1 MLISAA
7 IVLLQGFVVSC
18 TKVEFT
24 GDSIDTFEGAET
36 LEQDRMSRVSF
47 NIEWP
52 EGMAEEDKPQFVTV
66 VMNRVQNINIRYTFL
81 LDNAGNILRS
91 ATKAEEEGEG
101 GEEPVPETDSLGMVY
116 SGFYA
121 IAAIAC
127 ADDDCYDIQN
137 LAEFES
143 DHAISMNSLYVTIPE
158 IPAEEKTENKYINFN
173 PIYPYI
179 RPSSPFYFVRPTMT
193 STSDSKDNDRFVA
206 PGLENHV
213 ITLKPM
219 LLTRRIYMSVPIDIE
234 EGVVVDRFTG
244 VISGVPQQAQL
255 MTGFV
260 TDGGLGKLP
269 FEMYPEEGNVYK
281 GYINALGLFSSESEN
296 MIVGPGVFT
305 VIIHAHATDDR
316 GKTHNRIFHA
326 SLNIKP
332 LIDKAEIMIQT
343 QDRTGYIFSD
353 MENTDKDGYPRE
365 IRTYDL
371 IYPYPHEG
379 APKKLEITR
388 ENVFTGGGEGFEI
401 WQVGEDDDN
410 QETNPGLNPEM

>member
-1 MLISAA
+1 MSNFRGIGTMLISAA

-18 TKVEFT
+18 AKVEFT

-47 NIEWP
+47 NINWP

-66 VMNRVQNINIRYTFL
+66 VMNRIQNINTRYTFL

-91 ATKAEEEGEG
+91 ATKAEEEGETA
-101 GEEPVPETDSLGMVY
+101 PETDSLGIVY
-116 SGFYA
+116 SGYYSV
-121 IAAIAC
+121 AAIAC
-127 ADDDCYDIQN
+127 ADDDCYDIPN

-143 DHAISMNSLYVTIPE
+143 DLAVSMSSLYVTIPE
-158 IPAEEKTENKYINFN
+158 IPAAEKTENKYINFN

-179 RPSSPFYFVRPTMT
+179 RHGSPFYFVRSTMD
-193 STSDSKDNDRFVA
+193 SHALVLSGSDDN
-206 PGLENHV
+206 L
-213 ITLKPM
+213 ITLNPM

-260 TDGGLGKLP
+260 TDRGLGKLP

-281 GYINALGLFSSESEN
+281 GYMNALGLFPSESEN

-305 VIIHAHATDDR
+305 IILHAHTTDDR

-343 QDRTGYIFSD
+343 QDRTGYVFSD
-353 MENTDKDGYPRE
+353 MENTDGNGRPLE

-371 IYPYPHEG
+371 VYPQEN
-379 APKKLEITR
+379 ALKLTR
-388 ENVFTGGGEGFEI
+388 EMVLSGGGQGFEI

-410 QETNPGLNPEM
+410 PETNPGLNPEM